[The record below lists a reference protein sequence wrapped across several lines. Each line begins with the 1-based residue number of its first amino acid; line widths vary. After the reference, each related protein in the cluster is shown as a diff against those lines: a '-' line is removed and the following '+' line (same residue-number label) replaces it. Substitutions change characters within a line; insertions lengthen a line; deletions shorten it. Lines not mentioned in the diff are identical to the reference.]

1 MGKTKKKKF
10 KAPKPQPTGLP
21 SVKEVEAE
29 IDSDAIGSDAI
40 RAAKEPSGTI
50 ADVIEKVPCLHI
62 YSTVHKKK

>member
-29 IDSDAIGSDAI
+29 IDSDAI

-62 YSTVHKKK
+62 YSTVHKK